1 MAGNVGRSD
10 QNENGSG
17 FATVSTGSDTL
28 DTILNGGFPEHRSM
42 LVTGGPGTG
51 KSTLAM
57 QFLQEGL
64 SAGDSCLFIS
74 TEQKPPEL
82 VDTFAPFEFDLD
94 HDDLTITSIHARP
107 GRTIESDEEELTIE
121 TLEGEKSLGE
131 GFSAPFTS
139 KYVTKVIENKGPA
152 DRIVIDSISGLE
164 AMSDNAAVLRRAVL
178 DLIHLFTDTFEATSV
193 LVSEEDLAPETAA
206 PKLDEL
212 QYAVHG
218 VIRLWLEP
226 VRNDLHRYLQVRK
239 VRGINHD
246 MRAYEITFSDHGIQ
260 IIPRQRAV
268 PAPFV
273 STEDSMSTGI
283 AGLDTLLGGGLIRG
297 ETAVLQHDGRANV
310 KPLMAAIVT
319 QILDIEGSAVVF
331 VPEAS
336 SRPEKVHRLF
346 AGQIDDVQT
355 ALEENRLFVV
365 DMINPQDTDYDNIF
379 GVDPDQGGI
388 EYLLQLID
396 ERRGDR
402 PLVTL
407 MNTEAPA
414 RTLGEEQVA
423 ALHEWQ
429 EANLITEENLTIY
442 QHNPDTMTDGLH
454 EFLANNAEQ
463 VLEVWVHKNGLQYVT
478 LEKSPTGYL
487 GSTLL
492 VDYYDE
498 EPFIRVQTPPGHRG

>member
-1 MAGNVGRSD
+1 
-10 QNENGSG
+10 
-17 FATVSTGSDTL
+17 
-28 DTILNGGFPEHRSM
+28 M

-57 QFLQEGL
+57 QFLQQGL
-64 SAGDSCLFIS
+64 SAGDTCLFVS

-82 VDTFAPFEFDLD
+82 RDTFAPFDFDLN

-107 GRTIESDEEELTIE
+107 GRTIESDEDELTIE
-121 TLEGEKSLGE
+121 TLEGEQSLGE

-139 KYVTKVIENKGPA
+139 KYVSKVIEKNGPA
-152 DRIVIDSISGLE
+152 DRIVIDSVSGLE
-164 AMSDNAAVLRRAVL
+164 AMSDNSAALRRAVL
-178 DLIHLFTDTFEATSV
+178 DLIHLFTDSFEATSV
-193 LVSEEDLAPETAA
+193 LVSEEDLTPETAS
-206 PKLDEL
+206 PTLDEL

-246 MRAYEITFSDHGIQ
+246 MRAYEITFSDQGVQ

-273 STEDSMSTGI
+273 SDENTMSTGI
-283 AGLDTLLGGGLIRG
+283 SGLDTLLGGGFIRG

-319 QILDIEGSAVVF
+319 QTLDIEGSAVVF

-346 AGQIDDVQT
+346 AGQIDDVRS

-414 RTLGEEQVA
+414 RTLGEEQVT

-429 EANLITEENLTIY
+429 EANLLTDENLTIY
-442 QHNPDTMTDGLH
+442 QHNPETMTNGLH
-454 EFLANNAEQ
+454 EFIAKNAEK
-463 VLEVWVHKNGLQYVT
+463 VLEIWVHKNGLQYVT

-492 VDYYDE
+492 VDYFDE
-498 EPFIRVQTPPGHRG
+498 EPYIRVQSPPGHHD